1 MANDKDFTLKEG
13 IEVGGSTKNSL
24 GTISASNAV
33 DLSTGNYFT
42 HTPAGPTTYSFTNP
56 GAVQSFQM
64 QLTGGQEAVANAFST
79 TLYAGTSGS
88 PLTINNG
95 LNLSGDGGLV
105 WIKERDGT
113 TNHKMGSTD
122 ASGNHSDILGSNQA
136 AAAAQN
142 YMPTYFGLNSNG
154 FTTTNT
160 LGDTKTNGKNYVSWS
175 FKITPKFFDIVTYTG
190 NGASSRTLSHNIGG
204 DVGMVMIKGINETEG
219 WVCYHRSLPTGYVL
233 QLNTSSAQTNM
244 ANSIDHI
251 SGSTVT
257 VTTAGNPSYSA
268 NDNNVNYVAYIFGH
282 DTTSDSMIQCGS
294 VAYNSGATVNLG
306 WSPQWVMTK
315 DTAAGNWNIADAAR
329 GIGDDGSRGPTLYPD
344 VGNSESANGATV
356 IRTATGFTMPSGVF
370 SPSTQLYVAIR
381 SAAATSITYPSS
393 VKFQG
398 GIAPQTPA
406 NGETDLL
413 TFSTKDGGTSYTG
426 VHSID
431 NAS

>member
-13 IEVGGSTKNSL
+13 IEVGGSTKGTL

-64 QLTGGQEAVANAFST
+64 QLTGGQEAVANSFNT
-79 TLYAGTSGS
+79 TLYTGTEATNS
-88 PLTINNG
+88 IANG
-95 LNLSGDGGLV
+95 LDLATDGGLV
-105 WIKERDGT
+105 WIKSRNNVDTSAHYLFDTVRGV
-113 TNHKMGSTD
+113 NKVLH
-122 ASGNHSDILGSNQA
+122 
-136 AAAAQN
+136 
-142 YMPTYFGLNSNG
+142 SNG
-154 FTTTNT
+154 TGAEYTSANT
-160 LGDTKTNGKNYVSWS
+160 LTSFNTTGFTLGNQDAVNSSLDNFVSWS
-175 FKITPKFFDIVTYTG
+175 FKKTSKFFDIVTYAG
-190 NGASSRTLSHNIGG
+190 NGSNRTIAHNLGSAP
-204 DVGMVMIKGINETEG
+204 GMIIIKDRDNTSD
-219 WVCYHRSLPTGYVL
+219 WSVYHRGYGSGGPAGFLNNTDAAFSLATYWNNTDPTSTQFSLGTFANV
-233 QLNTSSAQTNM
+233 NTS
-244 ANSIDHI
+244 
-251 SGSTVT
+251 GR
-257 VTTAGNPSYSA
+257 
-268 NDNNVNYVAYIFGH
+268 NYVAYLFGH
-282 DTTSDSMIQCGS
+282 DTTADSMIQCGS

-315 DTAAGNWNIADAAR
+315 DTAVGNWNIADAAR

-344 VGNSESANGATV
+344 ASNAETANAATV

-370 SPSTQLYVAIR
+370 NPSTQLYVAIR

>member
-1 MANDKDFTLKEG
+1 MANDKDFTLTNG

-42 HTPAGPTTYSFTNP
+42 HTPTGSTTYSFTNP

-79 TLYAGTSGS
+79 TAYAGTGS
-88 PLTINNG
+88 NFTLTNG
-95 LNLSGDGGLV
+95 IDLAGDGGLV
-105 WIKERDGT
+105 WTKQRNAT
-113 TNHKMGSTD
+113 KNHVLIDTVRGSNKYLKSNTEDVQDTGSTLVT
-122 ASGNHSDILGSNQA
+122 G
-136 AAAAQN
+136 
-142 YMPTYFGLNSNG
+142 FNSNG
-154 FTTTNT
+154 YGVGTGGFANISGGT
-160 LGDTKTNGKNYVSWS
+160 YVSWV
-175 FKITPKFFDIVTYTG
+175 FKKTPKFFDIVTYAG
-190 NGASSRTLSHNIGG
+190 NGSARAISHNLGS
-204 DVGMVMIKGINETEG
+204 VPGMIIIKGYDRSDG
-219 WVCYHRSLPTGYVL
+219 WAVYHRGHNGGTDPEDYVTFL
-233 QLNTSSAQTNM
+233 
-244 ANSIDHI
+244 
-251 SGSTVT
+251 SGSNAQSNSASHFNDTSPTSTHFTVGT
-257 VTTAGNPSYSA
+257 ESMVNSSS
-268 NDNNVNYVAYIFGH
+268 NNYVAYLFGH
-282 DTTSDSMIQCGS
+282 DTTADSMIQCGS

-315 DTAAGNWNIADAAR
+315 DTAVGNWNIADAAR
-329 GIGDDGSRGPTLYPD
+329 GIGDDGSRGPTLYADSDAP
-344 VGNSESANGATV
+344 ETANGTTV
-356 IRTATGFTMPSGVF
+356 LRTATGFTMPSGVF
-370 SPSTQLYVAIR
+370 DASTHIYVAIR

-398 GIAPQTPA
+398 GLAPQTPA

>member
-64 QLTGGQEAVANAFST
+64 QLTGGQEAVANSFNT
-79 TLYAGTSGS
+79 TLYSGNGGTQS
-88 PLTINNG
+88 INTG
-95 LNLSGDGGLV
+95 IDLAGDGGLV
-105 WIKERDGT
+105 WTKCRNNTHDHHLFDTERGVLKRLR
-113 TNHKMGSTD
+113 TNSEATE
-122 ASGNHSDILGSNQA
+122 HSEANSLTA
-136 AAAAQN
+136 
-142 YMPTYFGLNSNG
+142 FNSNG
-154 FTTTNT
+154 HT
-160 LGDTKTNGKNYVSWS
+160 LGSEYAHNGSTQNFVSWT
-175 FKITPKFFDIVTYTG
+175 FKKTPKFFDV
-190 NGASSRTLSHNIGG
+190 
-204 DVGMVMIKGINETEG
+204 
-219 WVCYHRSLPTGYVL
+219 
-233 QLNTSSAQTNM
+233 Q
-244 ANSIDHI
+244 
-251 SGSTVT
+251 T
-257 VTTAGNPSYSA
+257 VTTDSSGNATVNHDLGSSPGFVIVKGLNVTDGWYCFHVDRGVNKFTNINTSDVETSFAAWTNVSSTSFGLTFGSTTYA
-268 NDNNVNYVAYIFGH
+268 NKNMVLYLFGH
-282 DTTSDSMIQCGS
+282 DTTADSMIKCGS
-294 VAYNSGATVNLG
+294 YAGNGTATNAINLG
-306 WSPQWVMTK
+306 WTPQFVLLKEYSNSSGGGQSWHLF
-315 DTAAGNWNIADAAR
+315 DSAR
-329 GIGDDGSRGPTLYPD
+329 GAGTSGNDPYLRPSSAGDEQGSNIDNIDFT
-344 VGNSESANGATV
+344 S
-356 IRTATGFTMPSGVF
+356 TGFTLKRSDGAVNGSGDNYI
-370 SPSTQLYVAIR
+370 YVAIR